1 MTEENMLS
9 QNTSSDDI
17 KAHGAE
23 ELSDFSYDGYQVV
36 RAEFFAHLFEP
47 SVTLNKETVSVNA
60 ACLRKLPGYEY
71 VQFLVNPG
79 EKKLAVKPCSEYMK
93 DSFRW
98 CTGEGK
104 KRKPKKITCKIF
116 FAKVMSLMG
125 WDPRYRYKILGK
137 LIRTK
142 EDSIFVFDLSSA
154 EAYQNRVKGDS
165 GTSKAPHYPEEWKN
179 QFGIPA
185 TEHQD
190 IQQISIFDDYTV
202 FKIERSEENG
212 ARKDTKE
219 DVDELGEPASDNSGS
234 EEAAYPDPQ

>member
-1 MTEENMLS
+1 MIENKLLS
-9 QNTSSDDI
+9 QFVSHDD
-17 KAHGAE
+17 KKDQTTNEAT
-23 ELSDFSYDGYQVV
+23 DFSYEGYQVV

-60 ACLRKLPGYEY
+60 ACLRKLPDYEY

-79 EKKLAVKPCSEYMK
+79 EKKLAIKPCIEDMK

-98 CTGEGK
+98 SSGEGK

-116 FAKVMSLMG
+116 FAKVMDLMG
-125 WDPRYRYKILGK
+125 WDPKYRYKILGK

-142 EDSIFVFDLSSA
+142 NDSIFVFDLSSA
-154 EAYQNRVKGDS
+154 EAYQNRVS
-165 GTSKAPHYPEEWKN
+165 GNPSASRAPLYPEEWKN

-202 FKIERSEENG
+202 FKLERSEEG
-212 ARKDTKE
+212 ATRKEAKND
-219 DVDELGEPASDNSGS
+219 DELSKSAGDYSRF
-234 EEAAYPDPQ
+234 EETADQNPQ

>member
-1 MTEENMLS
+1 
-9 QNTSSDDI
+9 
-17 KAHGAE
+17 
-23 ELSDFSYDGYQVV
+23 
-36 RAEFFAHLFEP
+36 
-47 SVTLNKETVSVNA
+47 
-60 ACLRKLPGYEY
+60 
-71 VQFLVNPG
+71 
-79 EKKLAVKPCSEYMK
+79 MK

-104 KRKPKKITCKIF
+104 KRKPKKITCRIF

-154 EAYQNRVKGDS
+154 EAYHNRAKGDS

-202 FKIERSEENG
+202 FKIERSEEIG
-212 ARKDTKE
+212 ARKDKKE
-219 DVDELGEPASDNSGS
+219 DVDELGEPARDNSGS